1 MSIRIKYAY
10 LHGQVWMYRR
20 NYPEDVALVLGSKAL
35 KRSLKTSDPKM
46 AKTRSLEI
54 NGTYEEQVI
63 KARGG
68 ISTMTA
74 PPQSGPPAQGLGE
87 NWDGVN
93 KQTVARLR
101 AALEPSGLRRFS
113 GTKRTSA
120 KVGILP
126 KSTLGSGPWRCVL
139 GTTNQAGIPS
149 GRSIASTPTF
159 QCPSE
164 AVTRDG
170 PFLKPSHCCQR

>member
-10 LHGQVWMYRR
+10 LHGQVWMFRR

-54 NGTYEEQVI
+54 NATYEEQVI

-74 PPQSGPPAQGLGE
+74 LPQSGLPDQGLSYG
-87 NWDGVN
+87 
-93 KQTVARLR
+93 
-101 AALEPSGLRRFS
+101 
-113 GTKRTSA
+113 
-120 KVGILP
+120 
-126 KSTLGSGPWRCVL
+126 
-139 GTTNQAGIPS
+139 
-149 GRSIASTPTF
+149 
-159 QCPSE
+159 
-164 AVTRDG
+164 
-170 PFLKPSHCCQR
+170 